1 MHFRWIAIFDWEKT
15 QLINVRQKRRPHL
28 GFSQIFTDFH
38 RDLGGE
44 DPKLIAML
52 GRLLRDEE

>member
-1 MHFRWIAIFDWEKT
+1 MHFRWIAIFDWEK
-15 QLINVRQKRRPHL
+15 NPAEKRQAEAQAAPW
-28 GFSQIFTDFH
+28 IFTDFH